1 MSMNFAT
8 AGQADKKLSMK
19 QSELKINRNFK
30 KDLYKGS
37 LEVVNQS
44 NIALPSVDGKVQ
56 QMNQTFEVSGSIN
69 NLI

>member
-8 AGQADKKLSMK
+8 AGQADKKMIMK

-37 LEVVNQS
+37 LEVGNQS
-44 NIALPSVDGKVQ
+44 NIALPSVEGKV
-56 QMNQTFEVSGSIN
+56 
-69 NLI
+69 